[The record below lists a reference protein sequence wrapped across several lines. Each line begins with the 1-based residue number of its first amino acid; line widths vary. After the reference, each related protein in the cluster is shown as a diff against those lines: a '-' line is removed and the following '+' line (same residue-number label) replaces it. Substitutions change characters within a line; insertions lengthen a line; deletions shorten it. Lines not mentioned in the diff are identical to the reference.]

1 MGSASSVEEK
11 IFRQQSGQVFVKDR
25 LKDIQELRSK
35 VDHPY
40 PTEGDVEEI
49 KNANLSEN
57 KTIKAVNDLLTKQA
71 LAQADMLNT
80 TLNMINGLGMSEI
93 EMKLFNIKLAQ
104 KFSVNNKA
112 IKNYFNNDCTEEEQN
127 ELIGKDLQLYD
138 LTVADKSER
147 INLKKYPFFDLL
159 SKAFYC
165 CGSATTSSV
174 LCCKNTVTKIAW
186 LLDLLETQYKMA
198 NGLWAKIIRL
208 LYNCLKYGVNPL
220 NFDSVGYYGLTALYH
235 DTELNRADIASIP
248 IISVFNVMGIPVGGI
263 TCLVLKGGY
272 YVILIKDLIQ
282 FVLGIYAAYY
292 QGKLVENF
300 SSRVKDDVGLVN
312 EAVNYM
318 YHFGIPTA
326 YNMTRSF
333 HEFLSD
339 TESNTTISKIKD
351 VLLRENVTVSSDSI
365 VSEILTVIAKDT
377 RDMLVEMKNSVL
389 GYVTQGALD
398 MGKEGYD
405 MLMEKIENDPK
416 AMKILNGGQIIY
428 NVLDNMG
435 QMMLGVDNG
444 FTKVQK
450 LTQNSMFKFA
460 IDNTLGEGVIK
471 SINDMGDV
479 LKLSPEERMALENP
493 IKQEQRKYNL
503 DGIIDLNTYDQPE
516 MPPLEIGYKFEKK
529 EKKIRT
535 VRK

>member
-1 MGSASSVEEK
+1 
-11 IFRQQSGQVFVKDR
+11 
-25 LKDIQELRSK
+25 
-35 VDHPY
+35 
-40 PTEGDVEEI
+40 
-49 KNANLSEN
+49 
-57 KTIKAVNDLLTKQA
+57 
-71 LAQADMLNT
+71 
-80 TLNMINGLGMSEI
+80 
-93 EMKLFNIKLAQ
+93 
-104 KFSVNNKA
+104 
-112 IKNYFNNDCTEEEQN
+112 
-127 ELIGKDLQLYD
+127 
-138 LTVADKSER
+138 
-147 INLKKYPFFDLL
+147 
-159 SKAFYC
+159 
-165 CGSATTSSV
+165 
-174 LCCKNTVTKIAW
+174 
-186 LLDLLETQYKMA
+186 
-198 NGLWAKIIRL
+198 
-208 LYNCLKYGVNPL
+208 
-220 NFDSVGYYGLTALYH
+220 
-235 DTELNRADIASIP
+235 
-248 IISVFNVMGIPVGGI
+248 
-263 TCLVLKGGY
+263 
-272 YVILIKDLIQ
+272 
-282 FVLGIYAAYY
+282 
-292 QGKLVENF
+292 
-300 SSRVKDDVGLVN
+300 
-312 EAVNYM
+312 M
-318 YHFGIPTA
+318 YHFGMPTA

-428 NVLDNMG
+428 NILDNMG